1 MSNKKNDK
9 KNVMKAFVPPM
20 PFVAAFWACPG
31 KKEDDDNSKEFNGKE
46 QWENFKSNVDTFMG
60 QMKDMQKSSLKAT
73 KDQWNTFF
81 AQCMEMQESFAASLP
96 DDAPAFLPIA
106 PKEFVRKDKELREM
120 ANKFAIEQTDS
131 FLDYAMQSQQ
141 YVKDAVS
148 EGVKNVETKIEEKKE
163 ANKQDGKKKSA
174 PRAKAA
180 PKAEEKKEAA
190 PKQPRKKRAAP
201 KAEPKPE
208 ENSAAE
214 N

>member
-20 PFVAAFWACPG
+20 PFVAAFWAWPG

-60 QMKDMQKSSLKAT
+60 QMKDMQKSSMKAT

-81 AQCMEMQESFAASLP
+81 AQCMDMQESFATSLP
-96 DDAPAFLPIA
+96 EDAPTFLPIS
-106 PKEFVRKDKELREM
+106 PKEFVKKDKELREM

-141 YVKDAVS
+141 YIKDAVS

-163 ANKQDGKKKSA
+163 AKQDGKKKSA

-208 ENSAAE
+208 ENNAAE